1 MSAVGTKLLLI
12 FPNNFIEEY
21 EHSDFIWEVT
31 YSSMSLGK
39 WEVKRMKLRNSM
51 QGCYLASIFRLN
63 GLPLETP
70 GIQGYVLQAVLPI
83 RTRSDQP
90 STCYLSLTED
100 FQGH

>member
-39 WEVKRMKLRNSM
+39 WEVKRMKQEFNAGVLSSKYFQTERPITGDSWDTGLR
-51 QGCYLASIFRLN
+51 A
-63 GLPLETP
+63 
-70 GIQGYVLQAVLPI
+70 
-83 RTRSDQP
+83 P
-90 STCYLSLTED
+90 SCPPKKN
-100 FQGH
+100 QK